1 MKQTQMSPRTN
12 VSDRRRTRQA
22 VSNDRLRLRYEQ
34 RKKKR
39 QRQIK
44 ASRTALLFLLCAL
57 LVFIVLFMT
66 PLFNVRS
73 ITVSGNNVITLEE
86 INNRIGDLD
95 GENLLKVSRLDVE
108 ERLSEI
114 AYIKEI
120 SINKNYFKTSLN
132 INILERE
139 AVGYLGF
146 SGKNVL
152 FDDECVILAETN
164 EKPEDVPLIIG
175 ISDSESENTGLNM
188 SKENIKIM
196 IDCLKLMRELNLL
209 EKVDNLN
216 LSDETQIRFKYDDRL
231 EVSCGAEI
239 DLDRKLR
246 LFEAM
251 VNNNNLPDNA
261 KGTVDLSITGN
272 ARYIP

>member
-1 MKQTQMSPRTN
+1 MSPRTN

-22 VSNDRLRLRYEQ
+22 VSNDKLRIRYEE
-34 RKKKR
+34 RKRKR

-44 ASRTALLFLLCAL
+44 TSRTVLSFLLCAL

-86 INNRIGDLD
+86 INQHIGDLN

-108 ERLSEI
+108 ERLSKI

-120 SINKNYFKTSLN
+120 SIDKNYFKTALN
-132 INILERE
+132 ISILERE

-146 SGKNVL
+146 SGKYVL

-164 EKPEDVPLIIG
+164 EKPENIPLIIG
-175 ISDSESENTGLNM
+175 ISDSESEKTVLNM

-196 IDCLKLMRELNLL
+196 IDSLKLMRELKLL

-216 LSDETQIRFKYDDRL
+216 LSDAAQIRFKYDDRL
-231 EVSCGAEI
+231 EVSCGTEI

>member
-1 MKQTQMSPRTN
+1 MSPRTN
-12 VSDRRRTRQA
+12 AQDRRRTRQA

-34 RKKKR
+34 RKRKR

-44 ASRTALLFLLCAL
+44 ASRTVLLFLLCAL

-66 PLFNVRS
+66 PLFDVRS
-73 ITVSGNNVITLEE
+73 ITVSGNKVITLEE
-86 INNRIGDLD
+86 INQRVGDLD
-95 GENLLKVSRLDVE
+95 GENLLKVSRFDVE

-114 AYIKEI
+114 AYIKDI
-120 SINKNYFKTSLN
+120 TINKNYFKTSLN

-139 AVGYLGF
+139 ASGYLGF
-146 SGKNVL
+146 SGKYVL

-164 EKPEDVPLIIG
+164 EKPENIPLIIG
-175 ISDSESENTGLNM
+175 INDSENENTGLNM

-196 IDCLKLMRELNLL
+196 VDCLKLMRELNLL
-209 EKVDNLN
+209 ENVDSLN
-216 LSDETQIRFKYDDRL
+216 LSDSTQIRFNYDERL
-231 EVSCGAEI
+231 EVSCGSEI